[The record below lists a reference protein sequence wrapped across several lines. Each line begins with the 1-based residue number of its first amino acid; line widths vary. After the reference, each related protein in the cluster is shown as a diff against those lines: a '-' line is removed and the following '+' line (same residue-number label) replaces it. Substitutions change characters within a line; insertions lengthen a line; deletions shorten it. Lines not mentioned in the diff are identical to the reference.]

1 MRVGSKP
8 STPTALRGAVSLQ
21 VLEGLLQKSTL
32 NGKKGSRGRREWR
45 NTSKEYL
52 FQLLV

>member
-1 MRVGSKP
+1 MRLGSKP
-8 STPTALRGAVSLQ
+8 STPTALRGATSLQ
-21 VLEGLLQKSTL
+21 VLEGLLQEYFEW
-32 NGKKGSRGRREWR
+32 KKGSRGRREWR